1 MIGAKFGFDF
11 LNQREQKVI
20 AEYDKK
26 ISEAKESFPIE
37 NQKAVLTFEKSV
49 KNLKVLLENKIKTS
63 EFLLAI
69 AGNTHKD
76 IYFTQLNSNVNEGLI
91 EINGVAKN
99 LAVVSQ
105 AATAFSQISGVIDVE
120 VKNVR
125 DMTSTATFTLNL
137 KVNPSFFK

>member
-11 LNQREQKVI
+11 LNQREEQVI
-20 AEYDKK
+20 AQYDAK
-26 ISEAKESFPIE
+26 INEAKNAFPIE

-63 EFLLAI
+63 DFLLAI

-76 IYFTQLNSNVNEGLI
+76 VYFTQLSSNVSEGII
-91 EINGVAKN
+91 EINGVATN

-105 AATAFSQISGVIDVE
+105 AATAFSQIAGVENVE
-120 VKNVR
+120 VRNVR

-137 KVNPSFFK
+137 KVNTSFFK